1 MPDGFRVFVV
11 DDDPVILAML
21 DAMLADDCQVET
33 FPTAATCLARLDALQ
48 PDMFI
53 LDVTMP
59 EMDGYQLCRRLK
71 DDFLTQDIPVTFI
84 SANDDIDTR
93 LTAYEAGGDD
103 FIIKPF
109 DPAEL
114 LNKVKVARRILADK
128 KALRE
133 QAGYA
138 QRTALSAM
146 TSMGELGVVLQFLS
160 KSFACK
166 TLPEMGE
173 AILNALQQYDL
184 QGAVQMRVDGETLSM
199 SPNGTDLPLE
209 VAILNHVR
217 ESGRIFQFKS
227 RCAFNYG
234 RVTLMVNNMPVD
246 DPDKSGRIRD
256 NGAILAE
263 GADARLNAIEV
274 EWQNRRR
281 EEGVLKALPQVH
293 AALDAVQTNYR
304 RNCFELTQHM
314 VEYQEALLKSFVS
327 LGLMESQEEFL
338 TQMANDFAQ
347 RIIATQDQSLGIV
360 EQLEGL
366 AHTLGGLVG
375 AANGQTHA

>member
-21 DAMLADDCQVET
+21 DDMLADDCRVET
-33 FPTAATCLARLDALQ
+33 FPSAAACLGRLETLQ
-48 PDMFI
+48 PDMVI

-59 EMDGYQLCRRLK
+59 EMDGYEFCRRLK

-84 SANDDIDTR
+84 SSCDDIETR
-93 LTAYEAGGDD
+93 LQAYEAGGDD

-109 DPAEL
+109 EPAEL
-114 LNKVKVARRILADK
+114 LNKVKVARRIQAEK

-166 TLPEMGE
+166 TLHEVGE
-173 AILNALQQYDL
+173 ALLAALQQYDL
-184 QGAVQMRVDGETLSM
+184 QGAVQLRVGSETLSM

-217 ESGRIFQFKS
+217 GSGRIFQFKS
-227 RCAFNYG
+227 RCVFNYG

-246 DPDKSGRIRD
+246 DPDKAGRIRD

-263 GADARLNAIEV
+263 GADARLHALEIED
-274 EWQNRRR
+274 QSHRR
-281 EEGVLKALPQVH
+281 EQGVLNALPRVH
-293 AALDAVQTNYR
+293 AALDAVQANYR

-314 VEYQEALLKSFVS
+314 IEYQEALIKSFVS

-338 TQMANDFAQ
+338 TQLANDFAR

-360 EQLEGL
+360 GQLEDL
-366 AHTLGGLVG
+366 ADTLGGLVDSR
-375 AANGQTHA
+375 N

>member
-1 MPDGFRVFVV
+1 MGGAFRVFVV
-11 DDDPVILAML
+11 DDDPVILAMVE
-21 DAMLADDCQVET
+21 AMLADDCQVET
-33 FPTAATCLARLDALQ
+33 FPSAPACLARLASDQ
-48 PDMFI
+48 PDLFV

-59 EMDGYQLCRRLK
+59 EMDGYELCRRLK
-71 DDFLTQDIPVTFI
+71 DDFMTQDIPVTFI
-84 SANDDIDTR
+84 SASDDIETR
-93 LTAYEAGGDD
+93 LKAYEAGADD

-114 LNKVKVARRILADK
+114 YNKIKVAERLLADK

-166 TLPEMGE
+166 TLHDVGE
-173 AILNALQQYDL
+173 ALLQALQQYDL
-184 QGAVQMRVDGETLSM
+184 QGAVQMRVNGECLSM

-209 VAILNHVR
+209 VAVLNHVR
-217 ESGRIFQFKS
+217 EAGRIFQFKS
-227 RCAFNYG
+227 RCVFNYG
-234 RVTLMVNNMPVD
+234 RVTVMVNNMPLD
-246 DPDKSGRIRD
+246 DQEKAGRIRD

-263 GADARLNAIEV
+263 GADARLHAIEI
-274 EWQNRRR
+274 ESESRRR

-293 AALDAVQTNYR
+293 AALDAVQANYR
-304 RNCFELTQHM
+304 RNCFDLTQHM
-314 VEYQEALLKSFVS
+314 IEYQESLLKSFVN

-338 TQMANDFAQ
+338 TRLANEFAQ

-360 EQLEGL
+360 GQLEQLAG
-366 AHTLGGLVG
+366 TLGSLVG
-375 AANGQTHA
+375 AGN

>member
-1 MPDGFRVFVV
+1 MGDGFRVFVV
-11 DDDPVILAML
+11 DDDPVILTML
-21 DAMLADDCQVET
+21 EAMLADDCQVET
-33 FPTAATCLARLDALQ
+33 FPSAAACLARLDALQ
-48 PDMFI
+48 PDLFI

-59 EMDGYQLCRRLK
+59 EMDGYELCRRLK
-71 DDFLTQDIPVTFI
+71 DDFMTQDIPVTFI
-84 SANDDIDTR
+84 SANDDIETR
-93 LTAYEAGGDD
+93 LVAYEAGADD

-109 DPAEL
+109 DPTEL
-114 LNKVKVARRILADK
+114 FNKVKVAQRLLADK

-160 KSFACK
+160 KSFACR
-166 TLPEMGE
+166 TLHEMGE
-173 AILNALQQYDL
+173 ALLQALQQYDL
-184 QGAVQMRVDGETLSM
+184 QGAVQMRVNGDTLSM

-217 ESGRIFQFKS
+217 EAGRIFQFKS
-227 RCAFNYG
+227 RCVFNYG
-234 RVTLMVNNMPVD
+234 RVTVMVNNMPLD
-246 DPDKSGRIRD
+246 DQDKAGRIRD

-263 GADARLNAIEV
+263 GADARLQAIEV
-274 EWQNRRR
+274 ETQNRRR
-281 EEGVLKALPQVH
+281 EEGVLRALPQVYG
-293 AALDAVQTNYR
+293 ALDAVQANYR

-314 VEYQEALLKSFVS
+314 IEYQESLIKSFVS

-338 TQMANDFAQ
+338 TRMANEFAQ

-360 EQLEGL
+360 GQLEEL
-366 AHTLGGLVG
+366 AQTLGGLVG
-375 AANGQTHA
+375 TNGHTA